1 MSYDIIETFVRTKLK
16 DIQPA
21 RYVQHE
27 GQIQFEEVLPLESEP
42 KASKL
47 EHYRNQYIRC
57 ANQICESFIRAG
69 YFLNLIKRE
78 ELYRYAQDE
87 GLQGY
92 TSFYKFCEEY
102 LGTPKT
108 TAIRLMSINTRFCG
122 NQPILPETYKRFTAS
137 QLGIMATFQN
147 GLEGKLT
154 PDATC
159 DQLNKLSKYY
169 SLKGWEVDLATTWRE
184 DLSAYEEYVKEQR
197 FYKKRYLN
205 KKFTSV
211 TDELPPERP
220 KEKETPG
227 LISKKYDAYI
237 KFCERTKEQ
246 ILVLRK
252 TSGYTVGLDELESQ
266 ITVMMKE
273 AEASQMDEIFV
284 AETEV

>member
-27 GQIQFEEVLPLESEP
+27 GQIQFEEVLPLETEP

-57 ANQICESFIRAG
+57 ANQIGEAFIRAG

-78 ELYRYAQDE
+78 ELYRYVQDE

-108 TAIRLMSINTRFCG
+108 TAIRLMSINARFCD

-137 QLGIMATFQN
+137 QLGIMATYQN
-147 GLEGKLT
+147 NLEGKLT
-154 PDATC
+154 PEATC
-159 DQLNKLSKYY
+159 EQLNKLSKYY
-169 SLKGWEVDLATTWRE
+169 ALKGWEVDLETTWRE
-184 DLSAYEEYVKEQR
+184 DLSAYEAYVKEQR

-211 TDELPPERP
+211 TDEVPAARP
-220 KEKETPG
+220 KEKSSSG
-227 LISKKYDAYI
+227 LISKKYDPYI

-246 ILVLRK
+246 LTALRT
-252 TSGYTVGLDELESQ
+252 TSSYKAGLDELEAQ

-273 AEASQMDEIFV
+273 AEASQMDEIFA